1 MSGVSAIEDFR
12 IINCWK
18 ERVDRVIAQ
27 KKKKKSLESS
37 LKKRSGEI
45 EDEMNEDFCNMKT
58 LKDSKRVLRF

>member
-1 MSGVSAIEDFR
+1 MGGVSTIEDFR